1 MRALWSNSGRTK
13 NRDYLSDAL
22 TVLSGWTRD
31 GQQLRRT
38 LALDEA
44 QHADLTERI
53 KVAADA
59 LHLRPEIRRLEG
71 ETQIRVAATDA
82 ESITEGQVALAAR
95 IEDAY
100 RTVTAA

>member
-1 MRALWSNSGRTK
+1 MRALWSNNGRTK

-31 GQQLRRT
+31 GQQLSRT

-53 KVAADA
+53 QVAADA

-71 ETQIRVAATDA
+71 ETRIRVSVAGAD
-82 ESITEGQVALAAR
+82 SITEGQVALAAR

-100 RTVTAA
+100 RTVTAV